1 MGWTI
6 GSSLGSVLDVDVS
19 ESGVQWSKR
28 LRVKVCIYV
37 TKRLVHGKKITIEGG
52 ESKWVIF

>member
-6 GSSLGSVLDVDVS
+6 GSSLESVLDVDVS
-19 ESGVQWSKR
+19 KSGIQWSKR
-28 LRVKVCIYV
+28 LRVRVRIYV
-37 TKRLVHGKKITIEGG
+37 TERLVHGKKITIEGG

>member
-28 LRVKVCIYV
+28 LRVKVRIYV
-37 TKRLVHGKKITIEGG
+37 TERLVHGKKITIEGG

>member
-6 GSSLGSVLDVDVS
+6 GSSLESVLDVDVS
-19 ESGVQWSKR
+19 KSGVQWSKR
-28 LRVKVCIYV
+28 LRVRVRIYV

>member
-28 LRVKVCIYV
+28 LRVRVCIYV
-37 TKRLVHGKKITIEGG
+37 TKRLVRGKKITIEGG
-52 ESKWVIF
+52 ESK

>member
-28 LRVKVCIYV
+28 LRVRVRIYV
-37 TKRLVHGKKITIEGG
+37 TKRLVRGKKITIEGG